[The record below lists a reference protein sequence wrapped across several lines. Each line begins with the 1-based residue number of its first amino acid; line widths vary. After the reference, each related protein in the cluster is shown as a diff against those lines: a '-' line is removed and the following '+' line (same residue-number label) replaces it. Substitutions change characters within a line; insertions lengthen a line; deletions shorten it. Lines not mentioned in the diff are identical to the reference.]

1 MSDNFIK
8 ITKRN
13 SIHRSDFLGLIE
25 DPATHVRF
33 LRFRILI
40 ETNTDIQEILE
51 EIEELSTDIYYVDMV
66 NANTTA
72 YVYFYSEKDFAQ
84 FRR

>member
-1 MSDNFIK
+1 MRETFIK

-13 SIHRSDFLGLIE
+13 NISRTDFVKLIE

-33 LRFRILI
+33 LRNKIII
-40 ETNTDIQEILE
+40 ETNDSLSDLLD
-51 EIEELSTDIYYVDMV
+51 EIEQLSTDIYHVDML
-66 NANTTA
+66 ANTTA
-72 YVYFYSEKDFAQ
+72 YVYFYSGSDAAQ